1 MPPGKVGLSLPPDPM
16 PVLRSAKHER
26 YCQNRV
32 EGQTNHEA
40 YANAGYKPN
49 RGNAARLN
57 ANESIQGR
65 IRELQGNAAECVEK
79 SLAEGFAELERIA
92 FASIGDFIRIDEDGQ
107 PHPDFSKITD
117 AKAAALKEFTVE
129 ERQVGRG
136 KNARVVRRV
145 KFKLYDKLRP
155 LVQLIKLKSAEEERQ
170 KAAVEAAQEQ
180 AVSQGVDN
188 DYLAELGQRYAR
200 AGERYRAEQREK
212 AAVENRGR
220 HAESDEQD

>member
-79 SLAEGFAELERIA
+79 SLAEGLAELEGIA

-129 ERQVGRG
+129 EREVGRG

-145 KFKLYDKLRP
+145 KFKLHDKLRP
-155 LVQLIKLKSAEEERQ
+155 LVQLIELKIAEEERQ
-170 KAAVEAAQEQ
+170 KAAVEATQEQ
-180 AVSQGVDN
+180 AATRDDET
-188 DYLAELGQRYAR
+188 DYLADLGQRYAL
-200 AGERYRAEQREK
+200 K
-212 AAVENRGR
+212 SVEYARN
-220 HAESDEQD
+220 SKKV

>member
-1 MPPGKVGLSLPPDPM
+1 M
-16 PVLRSAKHER
+16 PVLRNAKHER

-79 SLAEGFAELERIA
+79 SLAEGLAELEGIA

-129 ERQVGRG
+129 EREVGRG

-145 KFKLYDKLRP
+145 KFKLHDKLRP
-155 LVQLIKLKSAEEERQ
+155 LVQLIELKIAEEERQ
-170 KAAVEAAQEQ
+170 KAAVEATQEQ
-180 AVSQGVDN
+180 AATRDDET
-188 DYLAELGQRYAR
+188 DYLADLGQRYAL
-200 AGERYRAEQREK
+200 K
-212 AAVENRGR
+212 SVEYARN
-220 HAESDEQD
+220 SKKV

>member
-1 MPPGKVGLSLPPDPM
+1 MPILSN
-16 PVLRSAKHER
+16 AKHER

-79 SLAEGFAELERIA
+79 SLAEGLAELEGIA

-129 ERQVGRG
+129 EREVGRG

-145 KFKLYDKLRP
+145 KFKLHDKLRP
-155 LVQLIKLKSAEEERQ
+155 LVQLIELKIAEEERQ
-170 KAAVEAAQEQ
+170 KAAVEATQEQ
-180 AVSQGVDN
+180 AATRDDET
-188 DYLAELGQRYAR
+188 DYLADLGQRYAL
-200 AGERYRAEQREK
+200 K
-212 AAVENRGR
+212 SVEYARN
-220 HAESDEQD
+220 SKKV

>member
-1 MPPGKVGLSLPPDPM
+1 M
-16 PVLRSAKHER
+16 PVLTNAKHER

-79 SLAEGFAELERIA
+79 SLAESLAELEEIA
-92 FASIGDFIRIDEDGQ
+92 YANLGDYIRIDEDGY
-107 PHPDFSKITD
+107 PHLDFSKATH
-117 AKAAALKEFTVE
+117 AKAAGLKEFIVE
-129 ERQVGRG
+129 EREVGRG

-145 KFKLYDKLRP
+145 RLKTHDKVRA
-155 LVQLIKLKSAEEERQ
+155 LVQLIEFKNAAEERQ
-170 KAAVEAAQEQ
+170 KAAVEAAEGQT
-180 AVSQGVDN
+180 VSPGVDK
-188 DYLAELGQRYAR
+188 DHLAEIGRRFAR
-200 AGERYRAEQREK
+200 ARERYRGEQRAK
-212 AAVENRGR
+212 ADMEGEADAPKRQNGVGHGCKTDPNRR
-220 HAESDEQD
+220 QS

>member
-1 MPPGKVGLSLPPDPM
+1 M
-16 PVLRSAKHER
+16 PVLRNAKHEL

-32 EGQTNHEA
+32 EGQTNQEA

-65 IRELQGNAAECVEK
+65 IRELHGNAAECVEK
-79 SLAEGFAELERIA
+79 SLAEGLAELEGIA

-117 AKAAALKEFTVE
+117 AKAAGLKEFTVE
-129 ERQVGRG
+129 EHEVGRG

-145 KFKLYDKLRP
+145 KLKLHDKLRP
-155 LVQLIKLKSAEEERQ
+155 LVQLIELKIAEEERQ
-170 KAAVEAAQEQ
+170 KAAVEAAQGQ
-180 AVSQGVDN
+180 TVSPGVDK
-188 DYLAELGQRYAR
+188 DHLAEIGRRFAR
-200 AGERYRAEQREK
+200 ARECCRGEQRAK
-212 AAVENRGR
+212 ADMEGEADAPKRQNGVGHGCKTDPNRR
-220 HAESDEQD
+220 QS

>member
-1 MPPGKVGLSLPPDPM
+1 M
-16 PVLRSAKHER
+16 PVLRNAKHEL

-32 EGQTNHEA
+32 EGQTIDAA
-40 YANAGYKPN
+40 YTNAGYKPN

-79 SLAEGFAELERIA
+79 SLAEDLAELEEIA
-92 FASIGDFIRIDEDGQ
+92 YANLGDYIRIDEDGY
-107 PHPDFSKITD
+107 PHLDFSKATH
-117 AKAAALKEFTVE
+117 AKAAGLKEFIVE
-129 ERQVGRG
+129 EREVGRG

-145 KFKLYDKLRP
+145 KLKLHDKLRA
-155 LVQLIKLKSAEEERQ
+155 LVQLIEFKNAEEERQ
-170 KAAVEAAQEQ
+170 KAAVEAAQGQ
-180 AVSQGVDN
+180 AVSRDDET
-188 DYLAELGQRYAR
+188 DYLADLGQRFAR